1 MVKIAYKTT
10 NLIRKEL
17 FDHMQ
22 TLPLRFFDTQTHGEI
37 MSRYTNDVD
46 NIQMMLEQ
54 SMVQL
59 VSSAFT
65 FVGIVVMMIALSPP
79 LFCI

>member
-22 TLPLRFFDTQTHGEI
+22 TLPCGSLTPRPTAR
-37 MSRYTNDVD
+37 S
-46 NIQMMLEQ
+46 
-54 SMVQL
+54 
-59 VSSAFT
+59 
-65 FVGIVVMMIALSPP
+65 
-79 LFCI
+79 